1 MTSNTA
7 QTYQPDRNAP
17 RDIEAEKATLGSLL
31 MGGADV
37 LEECA
42 PMCAEDFYL
51 HKHRWVWSAIEHLA
65 ASGADVDVITVA
77 AELEQAGQLAEAGG
91 TAYLTELITTVGS
104 VVHAPSY
111 AETVR
116 HESTRRRAIEVL
128 TDTAK
133 AVYKA
138 NGNLPG
144 VLEQA
149 AERLDALSPATT
161 PGTSLGDA
169 AHEWVTAIRDW
180 LEKGDI
186 PGLATGYGRL
196 DRNTHGLKRGEVC
209 VLAGRPSMGKSALAF
224 QIAERVALAGL
235 SVGIFSMEMPRW
247 DVAERIGLARLGLDK
262 FKLTRLDLN
271 RLQGEFDRQTTLP
284 IRICDDAGLTIGEI
298 GREARSMAK
307 SLGALDLIVVD
318 HLDYIR
324 HEGER
329 GDSKTA
335 RIGASMKGLVRLAK
349 SMNAA
354 VLLLCQLNRAV
365 TQRANH
371 EPDLEDLRESGDIE
385 QDARQVW
392 FIHRPAY
399 YAEIENQPPKDL
411 PQKALLIV
419 RKNHN
424 GPRNIS
430 VPLAFVE
437 NCARFAEWSAP

>member
-1 MTSNTA
+1 MTNPLR
-7 QTYQPDRNAP
+7 PDM
-17 RDIEAEKATLGSLL
+17 RDIQAEQAVLGSLL
-31 MGGADV
+31 MGGAAV

-42 PMCAEDFYL
+42 PISPEDFSI
-51 HKHRWVWSAIEHLA
+51 HKHRWILNAARNLSDAGSA
-65 ASGADVDVITVA
+65 VDVITVA
-77 AELEQAGQLAEAGG
+77 SELEQAGQLAEAGG
-91 TAYLTELITTVGS
+91 TAYLTELIGMVGS
-104 VVHAPSY
+104 VVHAASY
-111 AETVR
+111 AEAVR
-116 HESTRRRAIEVL
+116 HESTRRSAIEVL

-133 AVYKA
+133 AIYTA
-138 NGNLPG
+138 NGNLPA
-144 VLEQA
+144 VLEQGA
-149 AERLDALSPATT
+149 ARLDALAPATT

-169 AHEWVTAIRDW
+169 ALEWMTGIRDW
-180 LEKGDI
+180 IEKGDI
-186 PGLATGYGRL
+186 PGLATGYGAI
-196 DRNTHGLKRGEVC
+196 DRTTHGLKRGEVA
-209 VLAGRPSMGKSALAF
+209 VLAGRPSMGKSSLAF
-224 QIAERVALAGL
+224 QIAERQALAGL
-235 SVGIFSMEMPRW
+235 CVGIFSLEMPRR
-247 DVAERIGLARLGLDK
+247 DVSERIGLARLGLDK
-262 FKLTRLDLN
+262 FKLTRLDLA

-298 GREARSMAK
+298 GREARAMSK
-307 SLGALDLIVVD
+307 ELGALDLIVVD

-349 SMNAA
+349 GMNAA

-399 YAEIENQPPKDL
+399 YADIDAQPPKDL
-411 PQKALLIV
+411 PQKALVIV
-419 RKNHN
+419 RKNHT
-424 GPRNIS
+424 GPRNIA

-437 NCARFAEWSAP
+437 NCARFAEWSAQ